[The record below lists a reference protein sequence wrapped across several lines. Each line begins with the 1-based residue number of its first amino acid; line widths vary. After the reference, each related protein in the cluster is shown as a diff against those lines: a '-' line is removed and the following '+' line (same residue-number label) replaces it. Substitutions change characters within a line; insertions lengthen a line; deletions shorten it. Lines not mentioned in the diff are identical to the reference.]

1 MAHIIGFFARADF
14 FAASV
19 ACLTERAGTAVHDQP
34 RIKSNDPRRIT
45 MKTNQY
51 RSHSIA
57 AALAATFVT
66 TVLVSSLV
74 ESFEPAQ
81 LLRIEDQAARETVIA
96 LERRPAAAP
105 ADWT

>member
-1 MAHIIGFFARADF
+1 
-14 FAASV
+14 
-19 ACLTERAGTAVHDQP
+19 
-34 RIKSNDPRRIT
+34 

-81 LLRIEDQAARETVIA
+81 LLRIEG
-96 LERRPAAAP
+96 PATDP

>member
-1 MAHIIGFFARADF
+1 
-14 FAASV
+14 
-19 ACLTERAGTAVHDQP
+19 
-34 RIKSNDPRRIT
+34 

-74 ESFEPAQ
+74 DSFEPAK
-81 LLRIEDQAARETVIA
+81 LLRINGMASETVIA
-96 LERRPAAAP
+96 LDRRPATDP
-105 ADWT
+105 AEWT

>member
-1 MAHIIGFFARADF
+1 
-14 FAASV
+14 
-19 ACLTERAGTAVHDQP
+19 
-34 RIKSNDPRRIT
+34 

-51 RSHSIA
+51 RSHSFA

-74 ESFEPAQ
+74 DSFEPAQ
-81 LLRIEDQAARETVIA
+81 LLRLDGKSARETVIA
-96 LERRPAAAP
+96 LERRSATDA

>member
-1 MAHIIGFFARADF
+1 
-14 FAASV
+14 
-19 ACLTERAGTAVHDQP
+19 
-34 RIKSNDPRRIT
+34 

-81 LLRIEDQAARETVIA
+81 LLRIDGQASETVIA
-96 LERRPAAAP
+96 LDRRTATDPAE
-105 ADWT
+105 WT

>member
-1 MAHIIGFFARADF
+1 
-14 FAASV
+14 
-19 ACLTERAGTAVHDQP
+19 
-34 RIKSNDPRRIT
+34 

-81 LLRIEDQAARETVIA
+81 LLRIEGQASETVIA
-96 LERRPAAAP
+96 LDRRPATDP

>member
-1 MAHIIGFFARADF
+1 
-14 FAASV
+14 
-19 ACLTERAGTAVHDQP
+19 
-34 RIKSNDPRRIT
+34 

-74 ESFEPAQ
+74 ESFEPGQ
-81 LLRIEDQAARETVIA
+81 LLRTEGNDGESVIA
-96 LERRPAAAP
+96 LERRPATLP
-105 ADWT
+105 GEWT

>member
-1 MAHIIGFFARADF
+1 
-14 FAASV
+14 
-19 ACLTERAGTAVHDQP
+19 
-34 RIKSNDPRRIT
+34 

-81 LLRIEDQAARETVIA
+81 LLRLEGKASETVIA
-96 LERRPAAAP
+96 LDRRPATDR

>member
-1 MAHIIGFFARADF
+1 
-14 FAASV
+14 
-19 ACLTERAGTAVHDQP
+19 
-34 RIKSNDPRRIT
+34 

-74 ESFEPAQ
+74 ESFEPAR
-81 LLRIEDQAARETVIA
+81 LLQIEGESAPEAVIA
-96 LERRPAAAP
+96 LERRPTTNP

>member
-1 MAHIIGFFARADF
+1 M
-14 FAASV
+14 
-19 ACLTERAGTAVHDQP
+19 
-34 RIKSNDPRRIT
+34 N
-45 MKTNQY
+45 TNQY

-74 ESFEPAQ
+74 ESFEPAR
-81 LLRIEDQAARETVIA
+81 LLGIDGKAGETVIA
-96 LERRPAAAP
+96 LDRRSAMAP

>member
-1 MAHIIGFFARADF
+1 
-14 FAASV
+14 
-19 ACLTERAGTAVHDQP
+19 
-34 RIKSNDPRRIT
+34 

-74 ESFEPAQ
+74 ESWGTRPPRRGGGRAHRAGSALVESFEPAQ
-81 LLRIEDQAARETVIA
+81 LLRLEGKASETVIA
-96 LERRPAAAP
+96 LDRRSATDR

>member
-1 MAHIIGFFARADF
+1 
-14 FAASV
+14 
-19 ACLTERAGTAVHDQP
+19 
-34 RIKSNDPRRIT
+34 

-74 ESFEPAQ
+74 QSFEPAR
-81 LLRIEDQAARETVIA
+81 LLRIEGEAAPETVIA
-96 LERRPAAAP
+96 LERRPTTDP

>member
-1 MAHIIGFFARADF
+1 
-14 FAASV
+14 
-19 ACLTERAGTAVHDQP
+19 
-34 RIKSNDPRRIT
+34 

-74 ESFEPAQ
+74 ESFEPARLFQ
-81 LLRIEDQAARETVIA
+81 LDGGDAREAVIA
-96 LERRPAAAP
+96 LDRRPATDP
-105 ADWT
+105 AGQA

>member
-1 MAHIIGFFARADF
+1 
-14 FAASV
+14 
-19 ACLTERAGTAVHDQP
+19 
-34 RIKSNDPRRIT
+34 

-51 RSHSIA
+51 RSHPIA

-81 LLRIEDQAARETVIA
+81 LLRIERKAGEKVIA
-96 LERRPAAAP
+96 LERRQATDPAE
-105 ADWT
+105 WT

>member
-1 MAHIIGFFARADF
+1 
-14 FAASV
+14 
-19 ACLTERAGTAVHDQP
+19 
-34 RIKSNDPRRIT
+34 

-74 ESFEPAQ
+74 QSFEPAQ
-81 LLRIEDQAARETVIA
+81 LLRIEGQASETVIA
-96 LERRPAAAP
+96 LDRRPATDP

>member
-1 MAHIIGFFARADF
+1 
-14 FAASV
+14 
-19 ACLTERAGTAVHDQP
+19 
-34 RIKSNDPRRIT
+34 

-81 LLRIEDQAARETVIA
+81 LLRIDGQPSETVIA
-96 LERRPAAAP
+96 LDRRPATDSAE
-105 ADWT
+105 WT